1 MSSLLPT
8 TGLGKIAAALPAALG
23 KTVAGVFLAEYSRQR
38 WRLIVVFDDGTH
50 YELYG
55 EGAIEGSRML
65 ERGDVDDVRR
75 WMMDAA
81 ATRTIEVSAAPIG
94 QARRE
99 R

>member
-1 MSSLLPT
+1 
-8 TGLGKIAAALPAALG
+8 
-23 KTVAGVFLAEYSRQR
+23 
-38 WRLIVVFDDGTH
+38 
-50 YELYG
+50 
-55 EGAIEGSRML
+55 ML

-94 QARRE
+94 QARKE